1 MIRSRADWGAN
12 APLLVDGTSSEEV
25 RTIACDILDKV
36 FYFLH
41 DILGDLGVMGSVGCV
56 GAVRGNGYIEY
67 HTLVSS

>member
-1 MIRSRADWGAN
+1 MLTGGKCALI
-12 APLLVDGTSSEEV
+12 VDGTSSEEV

-56 GAVRGNGYIEY
+56 GAVRGNGNIEY